1 MKIIKIDN
9 RLKDIASLVD
19 KCDIVAD
26 IGTDHGYLPIYLIQ
40 KGICNKAIAAD
51 VAINPLNSAKEN
63 INYYQLDDKII
74 TKLTNGLINI
84 EKVNFVIIAGMGG
97 NLIVDILSNQTNIH
111 DNYILQPNLHVD
123 LVRKYLSE
131 NGYMIID
138 EKVSYAHKKYYEI
151 LKVCKGNQKLTEKEI
166 KYGPINLSNKSDLFI
181 KKWTEILNKYEIIL
195 NDFKGSND
203 EKEKII
209 DKINELKEILN

>member
-1 MKIIKIDN
+1 MNIIKIDN

-19 KCDIVAD
+19 SCESIAD

-40 KGICNKAIAAD
+40 KNIAQKAIACD

-63 INYYQLDDKII
+63 ISYYKLDDKIK
-74 TKLTNGLINI
+74 TKLTNGLIGVN
-84 EKVNFVIIAGMGG
+84 KVNYVIIAGMGG
-97 NLIVDILSNQTNIH
+97 NLIVDILSNQTNTH

-131 NGYMIID
+131 NGYKIID

-181 KKWTEILNKYEIIL
+181 KKWFEILNKYENIL
-195 NDFKGSND
+195 VDFKGSED
-203 EKEKII
+203 EKNKII